1 MAEGADAEGSG
12 KIVGILVDP
21 QETRPSAQDL
31 RKSRR
36 ALGAPLVPRRLET
49 LDTVPKMLL
58 QARE

>member
-1 MAEGADAEGSG
+1 MLRGTG
-12 KIVGILVDP
+12 KIVGISVDP
-21 QETRPSAQDL
+21 QKTRPSAQDL